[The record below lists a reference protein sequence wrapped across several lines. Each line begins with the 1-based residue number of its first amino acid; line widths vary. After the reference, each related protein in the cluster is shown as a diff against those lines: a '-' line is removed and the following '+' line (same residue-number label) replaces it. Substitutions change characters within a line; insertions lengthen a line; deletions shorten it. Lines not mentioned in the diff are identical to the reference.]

1 MHKMSKEQKT
11 TNTHLEQ
18 GKALASLLFDY
29 KLSDLDRLD
38 SKHPNLRKKYALLTD
53 AEFKD
58 VVSQVR
64 TAKIAQQKRYGWQLV
79 PRDLTVILVTA
90 LTWLLNDWKLPLV
103 FGIFLL
109 ILLANI
115 FAVRF
120 SEKLSP
126 ILGSS
131 VWISYLA
138 LAAYGWY
145 FLQNGSPWYIALSAV
160 LGMALGSMLLVG
172 FNRMMLAAM
181 AKARSEAASRIA
193 AEGNQASEKTKK

>member
-1 MHKMSKEQKT
+1 MNKEQNSA
-11 TNTHLEQ
+11 NTHLEQ

-29 KLSDLDRLD
+29 KLSDLDRLA
-38 SKHPNLRKKYALLTD
+38 SKHPDLRKKYTLLTD

-64 TAKIAQQKRYGWQLV
+64 SAKITQQKHYGWQLV
-79 PRDLTVILVTA
+79 PRDLTVILVAA
-90 LTWLLNDWKLPLV
+90 LTWLLNDWKLPLI

-126 ILGSS
+126 ILGTS

-145 FLQNGSPWYIALSAV
+145 FLRNGSPWYIALSAV
-160 LGMALGSMLLVG
+160 LGLALGSLLLVG

-181 AKARSEAASRIA
+181 AKARSDAAARMA
-193 AEGNQASEKTKK
+193 VEGNQPSEKSKK

>member
-1 MHKMSKEQKT
+1 MVKEQSSS
-11 TNTHLEQ
+11 NLHLEK
-18 GKALASLLFDY
+18 GKALASVLFDY
-29 KLSDLDRLD
+29 KLPDLDHLT
-38 SKHPNLRKKYALLTD
+38 SSHPGLRKEYALLTD
-53 AEFKD
+53 VEFED
-58 VVSQVR
+58 IVSQVR
-64 TAKIAQQKRYGWQLV
+64 AAKFAQQKRYGWQLV
-79 PRDLTVILVTA
+79 PRDLSVILVVA

-126 ILGSS
+126 ILGNS

-138 LAAYGWY
+138 LLAYGWF
-145 FLQNGSPWYIALSAV
+145 FLRNGSPWYFALLAV
-160 LGMALGSMLLVG
+160 LGLALGSLVLVG

-181 AKARSEAASRIA
+181 AKARNDAAIRMA
-193 AEGNQASEKTKK
+193 AEGNQASEKSHK

>member
-1 MHKMSKEQKT
+1 MIKEQSSA
-11 TNTHLEQ
+11 NAHLEK
-18 GKALASLLFDY
+18 GKALASVLFDY
-29 KLSDLDRLD
+29 KLSDLDHIA
-38 SKHPNLRKKYALLTD
+38 SSHPNLRKEYALLTD
-53 AEFKD
+53 VEFAD
-58 VVSQVR
+58 IVSQVR
-64 TAKIAQQKRYGWQLV
+64 TAKIAQQKRIGWQLI

-126 ILGSS
+126 SLGAS
-131 VWISYLA
+131 VWVSYLA
-138 LAAYGWY
+138 LLAYGWF
-145 FLQNGSPWYIALSAV
+145 FLRSGSPWYIALLAV
-160 LGMALGSMLLVG
+160 LGLALGSLLLVG
-172 FNRMMLAAM
+172 FNRLMLAAM
-181 AKARSEAASRIA
+181 ARARSDAAARWA

>member
-1 MHKMSKEQKT
+1 MVKEQNSS
-11 TNTHLEQ
+11 NTHLEQ

-29 KLSDLDRLD
+29 KLTELDHLA
-38 SKHPNLRKKYALLTD
+38 SSHPDLRKKYALLTD

-64 TAKIAQQKRYGWQLV
+64 TAKIAQQKHYGWQLV

-109 ILLANI
+109 FLLANV

-126 ILGSS
+126 ILKTS

-138 LAAYGWY
+138 LLAYGWF
-145 FLQNGSPWYIALSAV
+145 FLRSGSPWYVALLAV
-160 LGMALGSMLLVG
+160 LGLAFGSLLLVG

-181 AKARSEAASRIA
+181 AKARSDAAARMAI
-193 AEGNQASEKTKK
+193 EGRQASEKTEK

>member
-1 MHKMSKEQKT
+1 MVNEQSSS
-11 TNTHLEQ
+11 NAHLEK
-18 GKALASLLFDY
+18 GKALASVLFDY
-29 KLSDLDRLD
+29 KLSDLDHL
-38 SKHPNLRKKYALLTD
+38 SSSHPNLRKEYALLTD

-64 TAKIAQQKRYGWQLV
+64 TAKIAQQQRYGWHLI

-90 LTWLLNDWKLPLV
+90 FTWLLNDWKLPLV
-103 FGIFLL
+103 IGIFLL

-126 ILGSS
+126 ILGTS
-131 VWISYLA
+131 VWINYLA

-145 FLQNGSPWYIALSAV
+145 FLRNGNPWYIALSAV
-160 LGMALGSMLLVG
+160 LGLALGSMLLVG

-181 AKARSEAASRIA
+181 AKARSDAASRSV
-193 AEGNQASEKTKK
+193 AESQRSSEKAEK